1 MDNECKGGGG
11 GGVCVY
17 LFVYMLYMRTSGF
30 SLLTCF
36 LPLYGMYDIVSLLH
50 CKQLQSTV
58 IMLLNDTNGL
68 LTHVAYIFC
77 VDKAI

>member
-1 MDNECKGGGG
+1 MC
-11 GGVCVY
+11 VC
-17 LFVYMLYMRTSGF
+17 LFVYMLYMRTSGV

-36 LPLYGMYDIVSLLH
+36 LPLYGTYDIVSLLH